1 MSYVSNL
8 YSSDSHIRPLF
19 TNARTQSQPESQKYA
34 PLIPSWRKS
43 RREGKKHN
51 FGVKRSWEQR
61 TFLNFKKQTPVKQ
74 CCLVFLLADK
84 KSHQVTIP
92 DKGSHYL
99 KKSPS
104 PTGSKLP
111 PGEGGALSP
120 INGNNDHLEEGSPVK
135 KTQQV
140 GASTFGESFKK
151 LGEMGPPAASS
162 HL

>member
-1 MSYVSNL
+1 MGAAYFPQL
-8 YSSDSHIRPLF
+8 QEAD
-19 TNARTQSQPESQKYA
+19 T
-34 PLIPSWRKS
+34 
-43 RREGKKHN
+43 GK
-51 FGVKRSWEQR
+51 Q
-61 TFLNFKKQTPVKQ
+61 L
-74 CCLVFLLADK
+74 CLVFLLADK
-84 KSHQVTIP
+84 IPHQVTIP

-140 GASTFGESFKK
+140 GANTVGESFKK
-151 LGEMGPPAASS
+151 LGEMSAWLPAASS

>member
-1 MSYVSNL
+1 MGAAYFPKL
-8 YSSDSHIRPLF
+8 QEAD
-19 TNARTQSQPESQKYA
+19 A
-34 PLIPSWRKS
+34 
-43 RREGKKHN
+43 GKQ
-51 FGVKRSWEQR
+51 F
-61 TFLNFKKQTPVKQ
+61 
-74 CCLVFLLADK
+74 CLVFLLATDK
-84 KSHQVTIP
+84 NSDQVTIP

-140 GASTFGESFKK
+140 GASTVGDLERAFKK
-151 LGEMGPPAASS
+151 LGEMGATGRLFS
-162 HL
+162 LNF

>member
-1 MSYVSNL
+1 MGAAYFPKL
-8 YSSDSHIRPLF
+8 QEAD
-19 TNARTQSQPESQKYA
+19 T
-34 PLIPSWRKS
+34 
-43 RREGKKHN
+43 G
-51 FGVKRSWEQR
+51 EQ
-61 TFLNFKKQTPVKQ
+61 L
-74 CCLVFLLADK
+74 CLVFLLADK
-84 KSHQVTIP
+84 NSDQVTIP

-140 GASTFGESFKK
+140 GASTVGESFKK
-151 LGEMGPPAASS
+151 VRRNGRGEREFPFPVIPKNGG
-162 HL
+162 L

>member
-1 MSYVSNL
+1 M
-8 YSSDSHIRPLF
+8 
-19 TNARTQSQPESQKYA
+19 
-34 PLIPSWRKS
+34 
-43 RREGKKHN
+43 
-51 FGVKRSWEQR
+51 KRSWEQR

-140 GASTFGESFKK
+140 GASTVGESFKK
-151 LGEMGPPAASS
+151 LGEMSAWPPAALS

>member
-1 MSYVSNL
+1 MGAAYFPKL
-8 YSSDSHIRPLF
+8 QEAD
-19 TNARTQSQPESQKYA
+19 A
-34 PLIPSWRKS
+34 
-43 RREGKKHN
+43 GK
-51 FGVKRSWEQR
+51 Q
-61 TFLNFKKQTPVKQ
+61 L
-74 CCLVFLLADK
+74 CLVFLLADK
-84 KSHQVTIP
+84 IPHQVTIP

-140 GASTFGESFKK
+140 GASTVGESFKK
-151 LGEMGPPAASS
+151 LGEMSAWLPAAFS
-162 HL
+162 HLWSFD